1 MNLNRLKSN
10 IEELEKLLSDYELQ
24 LKENENN
31 FSLKL
36 QVNSL
41 NNQINDLR
49 EQLYLENLK
58 REKEILEL
66 RLIGDKT
73 KYGNIPLNFV
83 GGITN
88 NFSNF
93 LYNTSKY
100 LKFGNK
106 GGKKREAIIQE
117 TIDLRFEGLGKGSTI
132 FYLSAKTSPD
142 LFGNSITQQALEN
155 SFKLLSS
162 ENSDEISDNISGVG
176 GKSIKYLSKFL
187 NELVKS
193 NIEIDIKW
201 ESPFDKIY
209 EWEGKKDKLTSL
221 FNTLNKITIS
231 EPEEI
236 DFEGELITISLK
248 GKFEILTN
256 EKIRYFGQFSNDLLD
271 KMKEFHIGDHCK
283 GIIIKTTIYNPLS
296 DKEKVEYNLKSI
308 N

>member
-24 LKENENN
+24 LKEDENN

-49 EQLYLENLK
+49 EQLYFENLK

-106 GGKKREAIIQE
+106 GGKRREAIIQE

-142 LFGNSITQQALEN
+142 LFGNSITQQTLEN

-209 EWEGKKDKLTSL
+209 KWEGKKDKLTSL
-221 FNTLNKITIS
+221 FNTLNQITIS

-248 GKFEILTN
+248 GKFEILTS
-256 EKIRYFGQFSNDLLD
+256 ERIRYFGQFSNDLLD